1 MVRPVSRA
9 AVFGTGSWGT
19 TFAMI
24 LAEAGTPATLWG
36 RRAEIVDA
44 INQTREN
51 PEYLPGT
58 RLPDTIR
65 ATTDPAEAMDGA
77 DFVVLAVPSQTLR
90 GNLQGW
96 KPHIPSEAV
105 LVSLMKGV
113 ELGTCKR
120 MSEVVCEV
128 AEVPEQRVAVVS
140 GPNLVPE
147 LAQRQPAA
155 AVVACRDEEV
165 AVRLQE
171 ACHLPWFRTYTNPDV
186 VGVELGGA
194 VKNVIALAV
203 GVAAGMG
210 LGDNVRATLM
220 TRGLAEIARLGAVLG
235 ADQHTFAGLAGM
247 GDLVATCTSPLS
259 RNRTFGENLGRGM
272 TLAEVVAATKQTA
285 EGVKTCES
293 VLELARK
300 HDVEMP
306 ITEVVVG
313 VVHDGM
319 TPGEAA
325 VLLMSRTPKPERYGV

>member
-1 MVRPVSRA
+1 MVRPVTRA

-24 LAEAGTPATLWG
+24 LAEAGTTPTLWG
-36 RRAEIVDA
+36 RRAQIVDA
-44 INQTREN
+44 INETREN

-58 RLPDTIR
+58 RLPDTLR

-77 DFVVLAVPSQTLR
+77 DFVVLAIPSQTLR
-90 GNLQGW
+90 GNLQVW
-96 KPHIPSEAV
+96 KHHIPPGAV

-128 AEVPEQRVAVVS
+128 AEVPESRVAVVS

-147 LAQRQPAA
+147 LARRQPAA
-155 AVVACRDEEV
+155 AVVACTDEEV
-165 AVRLQE
+165 AARLQE

-220 TRGLAEIARLGAVLG
+220 TRGLAEIARLGAALG

-272 TLAEVVAATKQTA
+272 TMAEVVAATKQTA
-285 EGVKTCES
+285 EGVKSCES

>member
-1 MVRPVSRA
+1 
-9 AVFGTGSWGT
+9 
-19 TFAMI
+19 MI
-24 LAEAGTPATLWG
+24 LAEAGTRTTLWG
-36 RRAEIVDA
+36 RRAEIVEA
-44 INQTREN
+44 VNEKHVN
-51 PEYLPGT
+51 PDYLPDL
-58 RLPDTIR
+58 RLPESLR
-65 ATTDPAEAMDGA
+65 ATTDPAEAMAGA
-77 DFVVLAVPSQTLR
+77 DFVVLAVPAQTLR
-90 GNLQGW
+90 RNLAVW
-96 KPHIPSEAV
+96 KPSIPDNAV

-120 MSEVVCEV
+120 MSEVIAEV
-128 AEVPEQRVAVVS
+128 AEVPQDRVAVVS

-155 AVVACRDEEV
+155 TVVACTDELV
-165 AVRLQE
+165 ADRLQE

-194 VKNVIALAV
+194 VKNVIAVAV
-203 GVAAGMG
+203 GVAVGMG
-210 LGDNVRATLM
+210 LGDNVSAMLM
-220 TRGLAEIARLGAVLG
+220 TRGLAEISRLGAALG

-272 TLAEVVAATKQTA
+272 TLEEVVAVTKQTA
-285 EGVKTCES
+285 EGVKSCES
-293 VLELARK
+293 VLDLAGK

-319 TPGEAA
+319 SPSEAA
-325 VLLMSRTPKPERYGV
+325 MLLMSRTPKPERYGV

>member
-1 MVRPVSRA
+1 MSRA

-24 LAEAGTPATLWG
+24 LAEAGTSTTLWG
-36 RRAEIVDA
+36 RRAEVVDA
-44 INQTREN
+44 INETREN

-90 GNLQGW
+90 ANLQVW
-96 KPHIPSEAV
+96 KPHIPPEAV

-113 ELGTCKR
+113 ELGTCRR

-128 AEVPEQRVAVVS
+128 AEVPERRVAVIS

-155 AVVACRDEEV
+155 AVIACSDEEV
-165 AVRLQE
+165 AARLQE

-272 TLAEVVAATKQTA
+272 TMAEVVAATKQTA
-285 EGVKTCES
+285 EGVKSCES

>member
-1 MVRPVSRA
+1 MSRA

-24 LAEAGTPATLWG
+24 LAEAGTSTTLWG
-36 RRAEIVDA
+36 RRAEVVDA
-44 INQTREN
+44 INETREN

-77 DFVVLAVPSQTLR
+77 DFVVLAVPSQMLR
-90 GNLQGW
+90 ANLQVW
-96 KPHIPSEAV
+96 KHHIPPEAV

-113 ELGTCKR
+113 ELGTCRR

-128 AEVPEQRVAVVS
+128 AEVPERRVAVIS

-155 AVVACRDEEV
+155 AVIACSDEEV
-165 AVRLQE
+165 AARLQE

-220 TRGLAEIARLGAVLG
+220 TRGLAEIARLGAALG

-272 TLAEVVAATKQTA
+272 TMAEVVAATKQTA
-285 EGVKTCES
+285 EGVKSCES

>member
-1 MVRPVSRA
+1 MSRA

-24 LAEAGTPATLWG
+24 LAEAGTPTTLWG

-44 INQTREN
+44 INETGEN

-65 ATTDPAEAMDGA
+65 ATTDPAEAMEGA

-90 GNLQGW
+90 ANLQVW
-96 KPHIPSEAV
+96 KPHIPPEAV

-120 MSEVVCEV
+120 MSEVICEV
-128 AEVPEQRVAVVS
+128 AEVPERRVAVVS

-147 LAQRQPAA
+147 LARRQPAA
-155 AVVACRDEEV
+155 AVVACSDEEV
-165 AVRLQE
+165 AARLQE

-203 GVAAGMG
+203 GVAVGMG

-285 EGVKTCES
+285 EGVKSCES

-319 TPGEAA
+319 TPAEAA

>member
-1 MVRPVSRA
+1 MSTAV
-9 AVFGTGSWGT
+9 VFGTGSWGT
-19 TFAMI
+19 TFATI
-24 LAEAGTPATLWG
+24 LAEAGTRTTLWG
-36 RRAEIVDA
+36 RRAEVVDA
-44 INQTREN
+44 INATHEN
-51 PEYLPGT
+51 PEYLPGVP
-58 RLPDTIR
+58 LPETLR
-65 ATTDPAEAMDGA
+65 ATTDPAEATDGA
-77 DFVVLAVPSQTLR
+77 EFVVLAVPAQTLR
-90 GNLQGW
+90 ANLTAWRPALPAG
-96 KPHIPSEAV
+96 AV

-120 MSEVVCEV
+120 MSEVICEV
-128 AEVPEQRVAVVS
+128 AEVPESRVAVVS
-140 GPNLVPE
+140 GPNLVGE
-147 LAQRQPAA
+147 LALRQPAA
-155 AVVACRDEEV
+155 AVVACTDEAV
-165 AVRLQE
+165 ADRLQE

-203 GVAAGMG
+203 GVAVGMG

-220 TRGLAEIARLGAVLG
+220 TRGLAEIARLGAALG

-247 GDLVATCTSPLS
+247 GDLIATCTSPLS

-272 TLAEVVAATKQTA
+272 TLAEVVAATRQTA
-285 EGVKTCES
+285 EGVKSCES

-319 TPGEAA
+319 TPSEAA
-325 VLLMSRTPKPERYGV
+325 MLLMSRTPKPERYGV

>member
-1 MVRPVSRA
+1 MSKAV
-9 AVFGTGSWGT
+9 VFGTGSWGT

-24 LAEAGTPATLWG
+24 LAEAGTDTTLWG
-36 RRAEIVDA
+36 RRAEVVDA
-44 INQTREN
+44 INDRHEN
-51 PEYLPGT
+51 PEYLPGVK
-58 RLPDTIR
+58 LPETLS
-65 ATTDPAEAMDGA
+65 ATTDHVAAMDGA
-77 DFVVLAVPSQTLR
+77 DFVVLAVPAQTLR
-90 GNLQGW
+90 GNLAEW
-96 KPHIPSEAV
+96 KDAIPPGAV

-113 ELGTCKR
+113 ELGTGKR
-120 MSEVVCEV
+120 MSEVICEV
-128 AEVPEQRVAVVS
+128 AEVPESRVAVVS

-147 LAQRQPAA
+147 LARRQPAA
-155 AVVACRDEEV
+155 AVVACTDDEV
-165 AVRLQE
+165 AGRLQD
-171 ACHLPWFRTYTNPDV
+171 ACHLPWFRTYTNADV

-210 LGDNVRATLM
+210 LGDNIRATLI
-220 TRGLAEIARLGAVLG
+220 TRGLAEIARLGAALG

-247 GDLVATCTSPLS
+247 GDLIATCTSPLS

-285 EGVKTCES
+285 EGVKSCES

-313 VVHDGM
+313 VVHDGLS
-319 TPGEAA
+319 PGEAA
-325 VLLMSRTPKPERYGV
+325 LLLMNRTPKPERYGL